1 MMHNSE
7 KEQSITYVATYS
19 FRMLSDVE
27 KSYAQIEQ
35 DVFALIFGVKKS
47 NQYLYG

>member
-1 MMHNSE
+1 
-7 KEQSITYVATYS
+7 
-19 FRMLSDVE
+19 MLSDVE

-35 DVFALIFGVKKS
+35 EVFALIFGVMEC